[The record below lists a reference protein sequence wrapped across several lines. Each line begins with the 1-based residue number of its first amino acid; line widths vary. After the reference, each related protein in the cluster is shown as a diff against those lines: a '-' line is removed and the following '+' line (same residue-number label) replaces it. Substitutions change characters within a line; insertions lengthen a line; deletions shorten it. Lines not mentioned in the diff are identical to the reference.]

1 MIDLTI
7 TRHQLYALHM
17 PSLLICITT
26 LSCGAEFSAILRPIL
41 QVGKVRPP
49 GGESIRITHL
59 STVWLSIH

>member
-17 PSLLICITT
+17 PSLLICI
-26 LSCGAEFSAILRPIL
+26 SCGAEFSAILRPIL